1 MAGLYSHTT
10 RATGTTLTA
19 SIYNTD
25 HQNHV
30 DNQTPQMTDDYSSN
44 VAQMQSTVN
53 PGGVGTE
60 SLATTLAGEVERLR
74 YVIKTMHGGAQW
86 YPGAAFVSGTS
97 FDAKGDLL
105 AGTAADAFAALTV
118 GENNAALLAASD
130 ETSGL
135 RWGVITPRNYVI
147 NGTFAVNQIVT
158 PTTTDNSY
166 PIDGWKLLLGAV
178 NAATFEQDTADVPTG
193 AGYAAKLIVGSGNNN
208 KFGLFCPIENKD
220 MLSLRGSTCA
230 LRVALKAT
238 AGLVDGTGKIRIGIL
253 EFTGSADA
261 ISADP
266 ISAWG
271 AEGTNP
277 TLAANWAFANTPA
290 AIAVTT
296 AWVNYSVTAV
306 TISASATNVA
316 VLIWSDDTTNTQ
328 TTDILRIGGFVTL
341 SRGSAH
347 PVAHMAPFEEEL
359 RRCQRYFYKT
369 FPQATAPAQ
378 NAGLDGALYIA
389 RTANNA
395 VIAASYCVTMRAAPT
410 ITYFNPSNTNAL
422 ARNISTP
429 GDAASTA
436 SLGTPNDASVSIAIG
451 GGSSGDNF
459 AIHFTAD
466 ARL

>member
-25 HQNHV
+25 HQNHI

-86 YPGAAFVSGTS
+86 YPGAAFVSGTA

-118 GENNAALLAASD
+118 GENNTTLLAASD

-166 PIDGWKLLLGAV
+166 PIDGWKLLLGAA

-261 ISADP
+261 ISGDP
-266 ISAWG
+266 ISAWN

-306 TISASATNVA
+306 SISASATNVA

-341 SRGSAH
+341 SRGSAYS
-347 PVAHMAPFEEEL
+347 VAHMAPFEEEL

-378 NAGLDGALYIA
+378 NAGLDGAGYGIRGDA
-389 RTANNA
+389 DGR
-395 VIAASYCVTMRAAPT
+395 IQIWYPVTMRVAPT
-410 ITYFNPSNTNAL
+410 VTLYNPSNTNAL
-422 ARNISTP
+422 ARNVSTP
-429 GDAASTA
+429 GDFSTSSA
-436 SLGTPNDASVSIAIG
+436 VSPL
-451 GGSSGDNF
+451 GDNGVCVLF
-459 AIHFTAD
+459 TGGATGDAGAIHISAD